1 MTQTDG
7 GGMTKL
13 TLLLVSSL
21 TIMSIITIS
30 PVLPQM
36 TQAFSGHQN
45 AAMLVRL
52 ILTIPALFI
61 AITAPVAGRL
71 IDRFGR
77 LPLLSGSLL
86 LYALAGSAGLYL
98 QEIYAFL
105 IARALLGIAV
115 GVSMTIVVTLVADY
129 YTGPDRQRFVG
140 IQIAFMSIGG
150 ILFLTL
156 SGVLA
161 DIGWR
166 YPFLI
171 YLVAL
176 IILPFTWR
184 FLYEPDRSIP
194 VTHASINKVKAPA
207 FIYFLFVN
215 TLLMWIAFFLVPV
228 QVPFHLVGLGVKQ
241 NALIGLAIATSTASS
256 AVSSYYFHR
265 IKGHRTHLAI
275 FSLGYLLMGC
285 GFGLLAITTVYGL
298 AVLALFFLGLGIG
311 MMMPNTNMW
320 VMQLAPPAIRGQE
333 IGKLTTFWF
342 MGQFLSPILLQ
353 PMVKQAGTSGA
364 FTLMAILLP
373 VIALAFV
380 LLNRMG
386 SIRRYDGDLA
396 PAGK

>member
-1 MTQTDG
+1 MTRTDG
-7 GGMTKL
+7 GGTTKL

-36 TQAFSGHQN
+36 TQAFSGHPD
-45 AAMLVRL
+45 APMLVRL

-77 LPLLSGSLL
+77 LPLLSGALV
-86 LYALAGSAGLYL
+86 LYALAGSAGMYL

-105 IARALLGIAV
+105 IARALLGVAV
-115 GVSMTIVVTLVADY
+115 GISMTIVVTLVADY
-129 YTGPDRQRFVG
+129 YTGPERQRFVG

-150 ILFLTL
+150 ILFLTM

-161 DIGWR
+161 DMGWR
-166 YPFLI
+166 YPFLL

-176 IILPFTWR
+176 IILPLTWR
-184 FLYEPDRSIP
+184 YLHEPEINRPS
-194 VTHASINKVKAPA
+194 VHATTTRIKAPA
-207 FIYFLFVN
+207 FLYFLFLN

-228 QVPFHLVGLGVKQ
+228 QIPFHLVGLGVKH

-256 AVSSYYFHR
+256 AVSSYFYHR
-265 IKGHRTHLAI
+265 IKGQRSHLTVFAI
-275 FSLGYLLMGC
+275 GYLLMGC
-285 GFGLLAITTVYGL
+285 GFGLLALTASYGL

-320 VMQLAPPAIRGQE
+320 VMQLAPPSIRGQE

-353 PMVKQAGTSGA
+353 PIVKQAGTSGA
-364 FTLMAILLP
+364 FTMMAILLP
-373 VIALAFV
+373 IIALAFV